1 MGRSEEDD
9 ESAFE
14 KEGVS
19 VVWGPRLA
27 GAKNVERLLAQFV
40 RGGNVGADAT
50 TGGRASRRTNAV
62 HRGAAARVA
71 ASDSSLRA
79 RGGDRATSAGA
90 RRTRRRPRVA
100 PRADSPKR
108 AGRAPSPCTAVRGAT
123 GVFFSRA
130 IVALAAHL
138 RVLARDLRA
147 VGEGGDERRG
157 RGGGRRGRVRQ
168 DEPGHGLIHGRH
180 RGAGAL
186 AEDRAHHRGLRG
198 RGQRGKR
205 HPGVRRGGDPAR
217 RRAERVGESHDGRR
231 EAVPRA
237 RARWVFTA
245 EGGAPAGCKT
255 PVRDGG
261 GSVDWAALRLFACA
275 CLPVRDERK
284 IFATGLASWVRK
296 NLASL
301 GRRELK
307 ILCRARS
314 SGRC

>member
-1 MGRSEEDD
+1 MGRSEE
-9 ESAFE
+9 ETTRARLK

-27 GAKNVERLLAQFV
+27 GAKTLRGCSLNSCAGAGETLERTRRRAGAR
-40 RGGNVGADAT
+40 RGE
-50 TGGRASRRTNAV
+50 RTPSTAGP
-62 HRGAAARVA
+62 RARVA
-71 ASDSSLRA
+71 ASDSSPRA
-79 RGGDRATSAGA
+79 RREIA
-90 RRTRRRPRVA
+90 RDERGREADAASIARVA
-100 PRADSPKR
+100 PRADSR
-108 AGRAPSPCTAVRGAT
+108 SGRGGAPSPCTAVRGAT

-157 RGGGRRGRVRQ
+157 CGGGRRGRVRQ

-186 AEDRAHHRGLRG
+186 AEDRAHHRGLLRG

-231 EAVPRA
+231 EVVPRGPSA
-237 RARWVFTA
+237 VGF
-245 EGGAPAGCKT
+245 
-255 PVRDGG
+255 
-261 GSVDWAALRLFACA
+261 
-275 CLPVRDERK
+275 
-284 IFATGLASWVRK
+284 
-296 NLASL
+296 
-301 GRRELK
+301 
-307 ILCRARS
+307 
-314 SGRC
+314 